1 MKFITSAENLKRTV
15 STASHF
21 ISAKTQ
27 LPILGNIL
35 ISASGSKVSFSATNL
50 ENAVSLKI
58 PAKVEKEGEITV
70 PGKTFLDIVL
80 NLNNEI
86 EINEDKEKIKISS
99 GSFKST
105 ILGLNATDF
114 PKIPNTSKK
123 EGFVIKKSELNT
135 ALLNTLFSLSLDET
149 RPILTGVL
157 FDFIDGDLYFI
168 STDGFRLSKIKVDTK
183 KTPKDFEKPV
193 VPKNIL
199 YEILKNESEED
210 VFISIDEKNGQF
222 IASIEDC
229 LYSSRIIEGSYP
241 DYQKI
246 IPDKHKLRVVLDKE
260 ELVKAIKLAS
270 VFAREAGN
278 IIKLQV
284 NSHQSK
290 VRIVS
295 ENQTTGSQENEIEA
309 KVENDE
315 DVKDFEISYNY
326 KFIEDYLKVVKADE
340 VVMEFSEESKAG
352 KFLDSSSPTFLH
364 LIMPIKNS

>member
-199 YEILKNESEED
+199 YRSEERR
-210 VFISIDEKNGQF
+210 VGKE
-222 IASIEDC
+222 C
-229 LYSSRIIEGSYP
+229 RSRW
-241 DYQKI
+241 
-246 IPDKHKLRVVLDKE
+246 
-260 ELVKAIKLAS
+260 
-270 VFAREAGN
+270 
-278 IIKLQV
+278 
-284 NSHQSK
+284 
-290 VRIVS
+290 
-295 ENQTTGSQENEIEA
+295 
-309 KVENDE
+309 
-315 DVKDFEISYNY
+315 
-326 KFIEDYLKVVKADE
+326 
-340 VVMEFSEESKAG
+340 
-352 KFLDSSSPTFLH
+352 SPYH
-364 LIMPIKNS
+364 